1 MKISKP
7 ASVHMLNKGDNIQ
20 SFSLSPINLDPANKK
35 VMKDL
40 NQQLEKGLRQNKLI
54 SVLVIET

>member
-7 ASVHMLNKGDNIQ
+7 ASVHMLNKATNIQ
-20 SFSLSPINLDPANKK
+20 SFSLSPMEIEQANKK

-54 SVLVIET
+54 SVLVIEN

>member
-7 ASVHMLNKGDNIQ
+7 ASVHMLNKGNNIQ
-20 SFSLSPINLDPANKK
+20 AFSLSPMELEQANKK